1 MMSSNKKKDCEF
13 CKKKGG
19 KRIAFFALLKIA
31 YRAGIKSCFL
41 PQKKAGFL
49 FENIV
54 GFCNI
59 VRYNEVKGY
68 RYSEDKF
75 G

>member
-1 MMSSNKKKDCEF
+1 MMSSNKKRLVNF
-13 CKKKGG
+13 AKKGG

-31 YRAGIKSCFL
+31 YRTGIKSCFL

-49 FENIV
+49 FENTV

-68 RYSEDKF
+68 SYTEDKF

>member
-1 MMSSNKKKDCEF
+1 MQ
-13 CKKKGG
+13 KKGLH
-19 KRIAFFALLKIA
+19 FFALLKIA
-31 YRAGIKSCFL
+31 HRATRAGIKSCFWL
-41 PQKKAGFL
+41 KKKAGFL
-49 FENIV
+49 FENTV

>member
-1 MMSSNKKKDCEF
+1 MMSSNKKRLVNF
-13 CKKKGG
+13 AKKGG

-49 FENIV
+49 FENTV